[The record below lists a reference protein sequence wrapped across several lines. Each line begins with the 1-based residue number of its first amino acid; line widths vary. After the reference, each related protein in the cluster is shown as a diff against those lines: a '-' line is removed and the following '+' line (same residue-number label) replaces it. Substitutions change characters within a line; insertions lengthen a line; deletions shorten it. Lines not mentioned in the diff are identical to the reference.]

1 MHRGRW
7 WARLGRR
14 ALDLLYPP
22 LCESCGAGLSD
33 NRWLCA
39 ACAGRLPRIAAPFC
53 AVCGEGFFG
62 RIEGEFSCPNCQ
74 NLDLA
79 FDFARA
85 ALNGDSEEARALVH
99 ALKYRRGLHLGRD
112 LAALMAEAFSDPR
125 LAAAVEEKWPLIPIP
140 LHAKRMRHRHFNQAG
155 ELGHHLGR
163 LLGLPV
169 VAALRRVRATP
180 TQTRLTRK
188 HRLENLAG
196 AFVLAP
202 AAAKLR
208 GCSRVIL
215 IDDVLTTGATS
226 HECAKVLK
234 SQAGIGQVAVV
245 TLLRS

>member
-1 MHRGRW
+1 MNKHGW
-7 WARLGRR
+7 WRRLGGR

-22 LCESCGAGLSD
+22 LCQACGEGLAD

-39 ACAGRLPRIAAPFC
+39 GCAGRLPRIAAPFC
-53 AVCGEGFFG
+53 ATCGEPFFG
-62 RIEGEFSCPNCQ
+62 NIQSEFRCPNCQ
-74 NLDLA
+74 DVSFA

-85 ALNGDSEEARALVH
+85 ALNGDSEEARSLVH

-112 LAALMAEAFSDPR
+112 LALLMVEAFSDPR
-125 LAAAVEEKWPLIPIP
+125 LLPAVEEKWPLIPIP
-140 LHAKRMRHRHFNQAG
+140 LHPKRLRQRHFNQAG
-155 ELGHHLGR
+155 ELAQHLGH

-180 TQTRLTRK
+180 TQTRLSRK

-196 AFVLAP
+196 AFALAP
-202 AAAKLR
+202 AAAKLS
-208 GCSRVIL
+208 GGRVIL

-226 HECAKVLK
+226 HECAKILK
-234 SQAGIGQVAVV
+234 DQAGISQVAVV